1 MSDVVEFLA
10 RIGQDAP
17 LKRAPHAVLAR
28 ELADTG
34 LDPAMQEAILAKDGF
49 KLRSLLK
56 IVPNA
61 VYLIPGEEQEQE
73 EREEDEDGGEDPGH
87 EEDVEHSARKLAGA
101 LG

>member
-17 LKRAPHAVLAR
+17 LNCASHDALAR
-28 ELADTG
+28 ELAGTV

-61 VYLIPGEEQEQE
+61 GYLIPGEEQEE

-87 EEDVEHSARKLAGA
+87 EDDVERSARKFAGA
-101 LG
+101 LD